1 MDTAPSPTAT
11 GARMRDL
18 PGIAE
23 YTGFTVSYLRHLV
36 RTKSIPV
43 TKFKGRLWFDVIEID
58 KWIRRN
64 TTQPGQAA

>member
-1 MDTAPSPTAT
+1 MDTAPSHNTT

-18 PGIAE
+18 KGIAE
-23 YTGFTVSYLRHLV
+23 YTGFTETYLRHLV
-36 RTKSIPV
+36 RNRAIPV
-43 TKFKGRLWFDVIEID
+43 TKFGGRLWFDTIEID

>member
-1 MDTAPSPTAT
+1 MDTAPSPTTT

-18 PGIAE
+18 NGIAE

-36 RTKSIPV
+36 RNKAIPV
-43 TKFKGRLWFDVIEID
+43 TKFGGRLWFDTIEID